1 VPYETLDK
9 AGCLKVEPAL
19 VNVQEKF
26 VGALRL
32 PGDETGDC
40 FKFTQNLAKLAEGWV
55 QFKYGVTIQKRYTK
69 VTKLLPSSLRKAN
82 SRLTVTCWRWAVT
95 RLSCCVIWA
104 SKFRCIRLKDIRLR
118 YRSPMR
124 HVP

>member
-19 VNVQEKF
+19 ANVQEKF

-40 FKFTQNLAKLAEGWV
+40 FKFYTESGKAGRRAGV
-55 QFKYGVTIQKRYTK
+55 QFKYGVTIQKLVHEGDEITS
-69 VTKLLPSSLRKAN
+69 SSLRKAN
-82 SRLTVTCWRWAVT
+82 SRRIVMCWHWAAI

-104 SKFRCIRLKDIRLR
+104 STCVSD
-118 YRSPMR
+118 
-124 HVP
+124 